1 MTVQPHYFIAVTI
14 DEKVKQKLA
23 SWCEK
28 EHLPFQRFVHKQDL
42 HITLAFLGG
51 VESLILE
58 ELKVALQGMAKQHVQ
73 FSLTIDNLGYFGQ
86 NQAPRVFWASV
97 IQEKKL
103 YELQKDVHQTCVD
116 LGIKLEDR
124 AYSPHITLA
133 RKYIGDVPY
142 VDDGHKEKFL
152 SNLKNESWKVSSFV
166 IYQTH
171 LKKTPKYEVVASF
184 KLSEL

>member
-23 SWCEK
+23 LWCEK
-28 EHLPFQRFVHKQDL
+28 VQPPFQRFVHEQDL

-51 VESLILE
+51 IESLILE
-58 ELKVALQGMAKQHVQ
+58 ELKVALQGMAKQHVP
-73 FSLTIDNLGYFGQ
+73 FSLTIDSLGYFGQ
-86 NQAPRVFWASV
+86 KQAPRVYWASV
-97 IQEKKL
+97 KKEEKL
-103 YELQKDVHQTCVD
+103 YELQKDVYQTCVD

-133 RKYIGDVPY
+133 RKYIGVVPY
-142 VDDGHKEKFL
+142 VDDGLKEKFH
-152 SNLKNESWKVSSFV
+152 SYLKSESWKVSSFV

-184 KLSEL
+184 KLPQL

>member
-14 DEKVKQKLA
+14 DDKVKQKLA
-23 SWCEK
+23 SWCEN

-58 ELKVALQGMAKQHVQ
+58 ELKEALQVMAKQHVP
-73 FSLTIDNLGYFGQ
+73 FTLTIDNLGYFGK
-86 NQAPRVFWASV
+86 NQAPRIFWASV
-97 IQEKKL
+97 KQENKL

-133 RKYIGDVPY
+133 RKYIAEEPY
-142 VDDGHKEKFL
+142 ADDALKEKFH
-152 SNLKNESWKVSSFV
+152 SYLKSESWRVASFV